1 MQAGVGR
8 GDAVLCPV
16 CGKVIS
22 GRNKRQNLQYHLIT
36 HTAHKPFKC
45 PYCPHRANRSDNM
58 KIHVRTRHLSR
69 GQAHGDT
76 MEAAVMQGQGEEGEL
91 PVPAANSYT
100 GGFGCGAEEEGV

>member
-1 MQAGVGR
+1 M
-8 GDAVLCPV
+8 LCPV

-36 HTAHKPFKC
+36 HTGHKPFKC

-69 GQAHGDT
+69 GQGQGDNL
-76 MEAAVMQGQGEEGEL
+76 EAALQLLGEEGE
-91 PVPAANSYT
+91 PPAPAANTFT
-100 GGFGCGAEEEGV
+100 GGFGCDADSLG